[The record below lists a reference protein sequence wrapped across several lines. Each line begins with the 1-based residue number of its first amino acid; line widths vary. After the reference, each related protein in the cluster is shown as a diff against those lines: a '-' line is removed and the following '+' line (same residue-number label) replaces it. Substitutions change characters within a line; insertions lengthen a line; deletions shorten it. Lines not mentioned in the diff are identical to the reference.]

1 MFEEEFI
8 IKHINYV
15 FKNWNVNFEDLDQ
28 DIEATYN
35 NESLPKSVEDLI
47 YDYYTDDVRKIL
59 QNISNDDN
67 LFFLYDNTVLER
79 LSKINTSS
87 LNNRENSILIF
98 LKNNYNIQKNKCC
111 WDLILDNFYNVLET
125 LRRKYIKENIENNT
139 EKNL

>member
-35 NESLPKSVEDLI
+35 DESLPKSVEDLI

-59 QNISNDDN
+59 QNISNDEN

-79 LSKINTSS
+79 LSKVSISS

-98 LKNNYNIQKNKCC
+98 LKNNYDSQKKKCC

-125 LRRKYIKENIENNT
+125 LRKKYIKENIENST
-139 EKNL
+139 EQNL

>member
-8 IKHINYV
+8 TKHINYV

-28 DIEATYN
+28 DTEATYN
-35 NESLPKSVEDLI
+35 NESFPKSVEDLI

-87 LNNRENSILIF
+87 LNNRENSIIIF
-98 LKNNYNIQKNKCC
+98 LENNYNSQKNKCC

-125 LRRKYIKENIENNT
+125 LRKKYIKENIENNT